1 MIWFDSYN
9 WQNHCNVLSA
19 LINLMETDL
28 NRFLKAQEN
37 DYSTALSEIK
47 AGRKRNHWMWYIFP
61 QVKGLGFS
69 ETSKFYAIK
78 DIEEAAAYLKHPV
91 LGERLTEITS
101 ELLKLQ
107 TNNASEVFG
116 NPDDLKIKSS
126 LTLFAAITDETSV
139 FREALQKFFGGKE
152 DEQTLKILGIDH
164 R

>member
-1 MIWFDSYN
+1 
-9 WQNHCNVLSA
+9 
-19 LINLMETDL
+19 METDL

-37 DYSTALSEIK
+37 DYLTALSEIK
-47 AGRKRNHWMWYIFP
+47 AGRKRSHWMWYIFP

-78 DIEEAAAYLKHPV
+78 DIEEAVAYLKHPV
-91 LGERLTEITS
+91 LGKRLKEITS
-101 ELLKLQ
+101 ELLKLH

-116 NPDDLKIKSS
+116 SPDDMKIKSS
-126 LTLFAAITDETSV
+126 LTLFAAITDETSI

-152 DEQTLKILGIDH
+152 DEQTLRILGVDH

>member
-1 MIWFDSYN
+1 
-9 WQNHCNVLSA
+9 
-19 LINLMETDL
+19 METGL

-37 DYSTALSEIK
+37 DYLTALSEIK
-47 AGRKRNHWMWYIFP
+47 AGRKRSHWMWYIFP

-78 DIEEAAAYLKHPV
+78 DIEEAVAYLKHPV
-91 LGERLTEITS
+91 LGKRLKEITS
-101 ELLKLQ
+101 ELLKLH

-116 NPDDLKIKSS
+116 SPDDMKIKSS
-126 LTLFAAITDETSV
+126 LTLFAAITDETSI

-152 DEQTLKILGIDH
+152 DEQTLRILGVDH